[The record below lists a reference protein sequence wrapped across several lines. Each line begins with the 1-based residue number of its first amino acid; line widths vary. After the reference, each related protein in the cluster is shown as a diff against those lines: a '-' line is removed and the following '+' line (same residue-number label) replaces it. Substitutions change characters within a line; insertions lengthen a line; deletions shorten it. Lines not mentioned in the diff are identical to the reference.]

1 MPKVSVIVPNYNYG
15 RFLSQRMES
24 ILSQTFQDMEIILLD
39 DCSTDN
45 SQAILSQYATHPLV
59 SHIIFN
65 EKNSGSP
72 FAQWQKGIDLA
83 QGEYIWI
90 AESDDYC
97 EPTLLA
103 TLVASLNQYPT
114 AAIAFAGAILVD
126 ENGNSIEREFD
137 YWHKYED
144 GSVRFYSSKSYFRKL
159 LMWRCSVYNA
169 SGALFRRDLYLHIDK
184 RYATLRYCADWLF
197 WIEMT
202 LCGDVVEIRKKLNRF
217 RMHTDSVTA
226 RFEKTKG
233 VFEEQLIIAH
243 RLWSLP
249 FISRYRLS
257 LARGAFYKK
266 VKRMFPD
273 AEHRKEPMRKI
284 KVLGVKHSDY
294 ILERIIK
301 SLHQVCPFLYHL

>member
-1 MPKVSVIVPNYNYG
+1 
-15 RFLSQRMES
+15 
-24 ILSQTFQDMEIILLD
+24 
-39 DCSTDN
+39 
-45 SQAILSQYATHPLV
+45 
-59 SHIIFN
+59 
-65 EKNSGSP
+65 
-72 FAQWQKGIDLA
+72 
-83 QGEYIWI
+83 
-90 AESDDYC
+90 
-97 EPTLLA
+97 
-103 TLVASLNQYPT
+103 
-114 AAIAFAGAILVD
+114 
-126 ENGNSIEREFD
+126 
-137 YWHKYED
+137 
-144 GSVRFYSSKSYFRKL
+144 
-159 LMWRCSVYNA
+159 MWRCSVYNA

>member
-45 SQAILSQYATHPLV
+45 SQAILSQYTTHPLV
-59 SHIIFN
+59 SHIVFN

-72 FAQWQKGIDLA
+72 FAQWKKGIDLA

-103 TLVASLNQYPT
+103 TLVDSLNLYPT

-126 ENGNSIEREFD
+126 ANGNSTGREFD
-137 YWHKYED
+137 YWHKHED
-144 GSVRFYSSKSYFRKL
+144 SSIRFYSSKSYFRKL

>member
-59 SHIIFN
+59 SHIVFN

-103 TLVASLNQYPT
+103 TLVDSLNQYPT

-126 ENGNSIEREFD
+126 ANGNSTEREFD

-144 GSVRFYSSKSYFRKL
+144 GSVRFYSSKSYFHKL

-249 FISRYRLS
+249 FINRYRLS

-273 AEHRKEPMRKI
+273 AEHRKEPMCKI
-284 KVLGVKHSDY
+284 KALGVKRSDY
-294 ILERIIK
+294 LLERIIK
-301 SLHQVCPFLYHL
+301 SLHQVFPFLYHL